1 MNKTFK
7 RVLCLVLSICAVLT
21 LTACGGGGS
30 RRPSKGNTEA
40 KVEAVTFPLAE
51 RTEFTFMIMG
61 VKSASFDEQIAN
73 NALMKKLEEETNV
86 HINWQFIGNDAT
98 KLNLL
103 MTGGGYGDV
112 IFGGPILNSVTASK
126 YIAAGKIQSLTP
138 YLTEELM
145 PEFMADLAE
154 NPNIMGMITA
164 SDGKAYCMPKIT
176 GLEGQYL
183 ESPIWINKQWL
194 DNLGLS
200 IPTTTDEL
208 INVLKAFRDKD
219 PNGNGLPDEIP
230 YIACTDHSLGNLEAL
245 AGIFGIA
252 TKDGVND
259 AFVQVVDG
267 KVTFAPSSD
276 AYKDYIKFMRT
287 LYTENLLWSECF
299 TGTSATFSAKL
310 MNATPVV
317 GMFTMNVPMETDYVD
332 DYVCILPPKAEGYE
346 PCWYYHP
353 AINGSKNQFYVT
365 DNCENMSVLMAY
377 IDRLYDL
384 ENSVIA
390 DYGTIEDGRYV
401 MENGKYTVIEMD
413 TVESAKL
420 DREAPTFSSLTGNA
434 TRSFTSN
441 DYQTKLNLSPS
452 EQTKQACYNLYKDI
466 INDEI
471 WPRPFYSPEVC
482 NDADL
487 YVTDINLT
495 LGQYRAK
502 WITGAADVDADWDKF
517 LKGLDDSGL
526 QEYLV
531 ILQDAYDAYL
541 EGNK

>member
-21 LTACGGGGS
+21 LTACGGGG
-30 RRPSKGNTEA
+30 RRPSPSGNTT
-40 KVEAVTFPLAE
+40 KVEAVTFPLEE

-61 VKSASFDEQIAN
+61 VKSSTFDEQIAN
-73 NALMKKLEEETNV
+73 NALMQKLEKETNV
-86 HINWQFIGNDAT
+86 HINWQFIGNDST

-103 MTGGGYGDV
+103 MTGNGYGDV
-112 IFGGPILNSVTASK
+112 IFGGPILNSVEASK
-126 YIAAGKIQSLTP
+126 YIAAGKIQELTP
-138 YLTEELM
+138 YMTEELM

-164 SDGKAYCMPKIT
+164 SDGKAYCLPKIT

-183 ESPIWINKQWL
+183 ESPIWINQKWL
-194 DNLGLS
+194 TAVGKE

-208 INVLKAFRDKD
+208 IDVLKAFRDED

-259 AFVQVVDG
+259 AFVQVKDG
-267 KVTFAPSSD
+267 KVTFAPASD

-310 MNATPVV
+310 MSATPVV
-317 GMFTMNVPMETDYVD
+317 GMFTMNVPLETDYVD
-332 DYVCILPPKAEGYE
+332 DYVCIMPPKAEGYE

-365 DNCENMSVLMAY
+365 DKCENMSVLMAY
-377 IDRLYDL
+377 MDLFYDL
-384 ENSVIA
+384 DNSVLS
-390 DYGTIEDGRYV
+390 DYGTAEQGRYTV
-401 MENGKYTVIEMD
+401 ENGKYNIIEMTAVD
-413 TVESAKL
+413 KAKL
-420 DREAPTFSSLTGNA
+420 DRSAPTFTNLTGSA
-434 TRSFTSN
+434 TRSFTSS
-441 DYQTKLNLSPS
+441 DYKTKLNLSPD
-452 EQTKQACYNLYKDI
+452 EQTKQACYDLYKDI
-466 INDEI
+466 INDEV
-471 WPRPFYSPEVC
+471 WPRPFYAPEVC

-495 LGQYRAK
+495 VGQRRAN
-502 WITGAADVDADWDKF
+502 WITGRTDVDADWDKF
-517 LKGLDDSGL
+517 LSDLDKCGL
-526 QEYLV
+526 QQYLT